1 MRTSI
6 NIIVLT
12 VVIFFTTVS
21 CIVNNIGEN
30 IEKYVERNCN
40 FEEIDECYIDLKKAL
55 KVEYDTLFII
65 EGMMN
70 EVLFKS
76 ISGYTM
82 KKNFFHYWLVDEDV
96 YLFVFKKNNK
106 VVYSNFSSLYSK
118 RLSINLDSF
127 NRIYAT
133 KNIDD
138 YEDCYFGY
146 FSADS
151 LFIVKR
157 YKFNGGNVR
166 YELLCRPIDSK
177 KKQYIKKNAIPIFQ
191 NKTGEKIN
199 EEGWTIIE

>member
-6 NIIVLT
+6 SIIVLT
-12 VVIFFTTVS
+12 VVMFFTTVS
-21 CIVNNIGEN
+21 CIVNNIGDN
-30 IEKYVERNCN
+30 IEKYVEKTCD

-96 YLFVFKKNNK
+96 YFFVFKKDNK

-118 RLSINLDSF
+118 RLSIDLDSF
-127 NRIYAT
+127 NKIYAT
-133 KNIDD
+133 KNIGN
-138 YEDCYFGY
+138 YEDYYFGW
-146 FSADS
+146 FTADS
-151 LFIVKR
+151 LFMVKR
-157 YKFNGGNVR
+157 YKSYDESIR
-166 YELLCRPIDSK
+166 YNLFCRPIDGK

-191 NKTGEKIN
+191 KKTGKKIN
-199 EEGWTIIE
+199 KEIWTIIE